1 MSLSVQYEWFILPIS
16 TLLSISFCFLLI
28 PIAHKVGWVDHPG
41 LRKVHLD
48 STPLVGGIAIYMAI
62 ALLIGL
68 VQLIPGISIFNSHW
82 ITVVMIGAL
91 IIMIVGGIDDRWSLS
106 PIIRF
111 LMQILACVFVI
122 RFTGWHL
129 EDFGALF
136 SSTVVSLGFLA
147 IPITLFAA
155 LGVINSFNLAD
166 GLDGL
171 AGSLFLVS
179 AVGLIGFSITSGQF
193 ELSWFL
199 AVASASVFGFLL
211 LNARFSWNDRAR
223 LFLGDA
229 GSLMLGFILAW
240 GFIRLGSGED
250 RAYMPMT
257 AVWLFAV
264 PLLDTASLIWRRWR
278 EGRSAIHAD
287 QSHLHHVFLR
297 AGYSV
302 EETWGRIMLLAAILA
317 GLGVFFELSGLPN
330 WLSFYTFML
339 IAFSYYFYLKHCWA
353 AQRFLGRHFIHHD
366 FEIDESLLKA
376 KKTDFLNS

>member
-1 MSLSVQYEWFILPIS
+1 MNLSVQYAWFILPIS
-16 TLLSISFCFLLI
+16 TLLSISFCFFLI
-28 PIAHKVGWVDHPG
+28 PIAHRIGWVDHPG
-41 LRKVHLD
+41 LRKIHVD
-48 STPLVGGIAIYMAI
+48 STAVAGGVAIYLAMA
-62 ALLIGL
+62 L
-68 VQLIPGISIFNSHW
+68 VIFLAQLIPGFSIFSSDW
-82 ITVVMIGAL
+82 ITIVMAGAL
-91 IIMIVGGIDDRWSLS
+91 VIVILGGIDDRWSLS

-111 LMQILACVFVI
+111 LMQILACVLVI

-129 EDFGALF
+129 EDLGALF
-136 SSTVVSLGFLA
+136 SATVINLDFLA

-155 LGVINSFNLAD
+155 IGVINSLNLVD

-171 AGSLFLVS
+171 AGSLFLLS
-179 AVGLIGFSITSGQF
+179 ALGLIGFSVAAGHV
-193 ELSWFL
+193 ELGWFL
-199 AVASASVFGFLL
+199 AVSAASVLGFLL
-211 LNARFSWNDRAR
+211 LNARFRWNAKAK

-264 PLLDTASLIWRRWR
+264 PLLDTATLIWRRWR

-287 QSHLHHVFLR
+287 QNHLHHVFLR

-302 EETWGRIMLLAAILA
+302 EASWGLILLFAVVLA
-317 GLGVFFELSGLPN
+317 GLGIFFELSGLPDC
-330 WLSFYTFML
+330 LSFYTFMF
-339 IAFSYYFYLKHCWA
+339 ISFGYYFYLKHCWA
-353 AQRFLGRHFIHHD
+353 TQRFLGRHFIHHD